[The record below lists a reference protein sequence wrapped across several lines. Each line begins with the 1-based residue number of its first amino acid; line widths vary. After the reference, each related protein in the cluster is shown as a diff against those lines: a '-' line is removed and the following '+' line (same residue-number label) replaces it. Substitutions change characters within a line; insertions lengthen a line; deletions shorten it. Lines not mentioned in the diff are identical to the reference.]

1 MSFFEV
7 VVFEIVVIEIVIE
20 IVVLEIVVLEIVV
33 LEIVVF
39 EDVFLEEDDF
49 FISSSDSVVS
59 LASFEDE
66 QTFESLKNLILRVN
80 QHADLRDYAIVL
92 ARIKKSKHDE
102 TRKT

>member
-1 MSFFEV
+1 MSFFEIV
-7 VVFEIVVIEIVIE
+7 VSEIVVIEIVIE
-20 IVVLEIVVLEIVV
+20 IVVLEIVVF
-33 LEIVVF
+33 EIVVF
-39 EDVFLEEDDF
+39 EDVFFEEDDF
-49 FISSSDSVVS
+49 FILSSDFVVS

>member
-7 VVFEIVVIEIVIE
+7 VVSEIVVIEIVIE

-33 LEIVVF
+33 F
-39 EDVFLEEDDF
+39 EDVFLEKDNF
-49 FISSSDSVVS
+49 FILSSDSVVL

-66 QTFESLKNLILRVN
+66 QTFKSLKNLILRVN
-80 QHADLRDYAIVL
+80 QHADLRDYAILL